1 MSEDITFCF
10 YSKCP
15 NNKCERHMSH
25 IREPYIPH
33 SYAFFKGCKYWDIP
47 DVVLE
52 QSGVK
57 DNGYIVRKS
66 GGRR

>member
-1 MSEDITFCF
+1 
-10 YSKCP
+10 
-15 NNKCERHMSH
+15 MSH

-33 SYAFFKGCKYWDIP
+33 SYAFFKGCEYWDIP

>member
-1 MSEDITFCF
+1 MGEDITFCF

-15 NNKCERHMSH
+15 NKKCKRHTGH
-25 IREPYIPH
+25 IKRHYVPH
-33 SYAFFKGCKYWDIP
+33 SYAFFKDCEHWDIP

-57 DNGYIVRKS
+57 DNGHIVRME
-66 GGRR
+66 G